1 MAGFNTGALAMRH
14 LAQLAAPASHPDPTA
29 DAGAAEAAGAA
40 GAGAAAAVRPLDDQ
54 LAAACRLG
62 SAAAVRSALAEGADP
77 SFVAPG
83 GRSPVFEAAYHGH
96 LEVLALLCDRDADV
110 GLGWT
115 MAMTGMTYTAREI
128 ALLCGHFQVV
138 QVLDAVAGRGLATA
152 RQRLAWAQIVHGRLG
167 PGEVAPVPGGRHALL
182 SRDLLRLVGG
192 SRSSLCPMPL
202 PDRLPLCPQ
211 ARCVAPAAVC
221 VRLEHPGQPVAA
233 RSFFL
238 GPPGRTAAAAGA
250 QVFQTAGPREPEVA
264 AGAEERRCPDS
275 DSDSDGDRRKKRR
288 KEKKRKRKKRKR
300 KKEKKEKKAKHKRR
314 RRSDSAEASSLSS

>member
-29 DAGAAEAAGAA
+29 GAGAA
-40 GAGAAAAVRPLDDQ
+40 GAGSGAAAGAAAAVRPLDDQ

-167 PGEVAPVPGGRHALL
+167 PGEVAPVPGGRRALL
-182 SRDLLRLVGG
+182 SRDLLRLIGA
-192 SRSSLCPMPL
+192 SRLSLCSICPFLTGCRSARRPGAW
-202 PDRLPLCPQ
+202 RLRQCACGWSTQASQSQPAASSSVPQ
-211 ARCVAPAAVC
+211 AERQPRPEPRCSKQPA
-221 VRLEHPGQPVAA
+221 L
-233 RSFFL
+233 
-238 GPPGRTAAAAGA
+238 
-250 QVFQTAGPREPEVA
+250 
-264 AGAEERRCPDS
+264 
-275 DSDSDGDRRKKRR
+275 
-288 KEKKRKRKKRKR
+288 
-300 KKEKKEKKAKHKRR
+300 
-314 RRSDSAEASSLSS
+314 

>member
-14 LAQLAAPASHPDPTA
+14 LAQLAAPAAQPEPTA
-29 DAGAAEAAGAA
+29 GAAAGAA
-40 GAGAAAAVRPLDDQ
+40 VAVRPLDDQ

-138 QVLDAVAGRGLATA
+138 QVLDAVAGRDLATA

-167 PGEVAPVPGGRHALL
+167 PGEVGPVPGGRRALL
-182 SRDLLRLVGG
+182 SRDLLRLVGV
-192 SRSSLCPMPL
+192 SL
-202 PDRLPLCPQ
+202 
-211 ARCVAPAAVC
+211 
-221 VRLEHPGQPVAA
+221 
-233 RSFFL
+233 
-238 GPPGRTAAAAGA
+238 
-250 QVFQTAGPREPEVA
+250 
-264 AGAEERRCPDS
+264 
-275 DSDSDGDRRKKRR
+275 
-288 KEKKRKRKKRKR
+288 
-300 KKEKKEKKAKHKRR
+300 
-314 RRSDSAEASSLSS
+314 

>member
-14 LAQLAAPASHPDPTA
+14 LAQLAAPAAQPEPTA
-29 DAGAAEAAGAA
+29 GAAAGAA
-40 GAGAAAAVRPLDDQ
+40 VAVRPLDDQ

-138 QVLDAVAGRGLATA
+138 QVLDAVAGRDLATA
-152 RQRLAWAQIVHGRLG
+152 RQRLAWAQIVGRVG
-167 PGEVAPVPGGRHALL
+167 PGEVGPVPGGRRALL
-182 SRDLLRLVGG
+182 SRDLLRLVGV
-192 SRSSLCPMPL
+192 SL
-202 PDRLPLCPQ
+202 
-211 ARCVAPAAVC
+211 
-221 VRLEHPGQPVAA
+221 
-233 RSFFL
+233 
-238 GPPGRTAAAAGA
+238 
-250 QVFQTAGPREPEVA
+250 
-264 AGAEERRCPDS
+264 
-275 DSDSDGDRRKKRR
+275 
-288 KEKKRKRKKRKR
+288 
-300 KKEKKEKKAKHKRR
+300 
-314 RRSDSAEASSLSS
+314 